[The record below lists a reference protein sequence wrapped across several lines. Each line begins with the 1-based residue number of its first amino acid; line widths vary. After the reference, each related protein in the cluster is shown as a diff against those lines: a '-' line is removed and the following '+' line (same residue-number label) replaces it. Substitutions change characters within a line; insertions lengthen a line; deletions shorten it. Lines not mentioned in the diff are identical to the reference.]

1 MRPGELAIIRALL
14 ALRRAGHLVGV
25 WCDAGQL
32 RVEMPDGHV
41 FAARKPHRYGRVL
54 LAVEQQ
60 IAANA
65 RKAAA

>member
-14 ALRRAGHLVGV
+14 ALRRAGHIAGV
-25 WCDAGQL
+25 WCDAGHL

-41 FAARKPHRYGRVL
+41 FAARKPHRYERVL
-54 LAVEQQ
+54 FAVEQQ
-60 IAANA
+60 IAAA